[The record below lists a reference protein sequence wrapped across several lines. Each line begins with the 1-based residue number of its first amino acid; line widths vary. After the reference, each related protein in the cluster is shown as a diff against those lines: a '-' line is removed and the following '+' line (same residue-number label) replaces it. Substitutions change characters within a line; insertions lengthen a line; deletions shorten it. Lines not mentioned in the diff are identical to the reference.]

1 MGCATRCKSC
11 LLATLNRPSPA
22 SAPTVKSPVAT
33 VWWVKTCTELVVVE
47 TGGTNQYQYEIHDW
61 SNELHEDLQQD
72 ASNHDFRGYYEY
84 YDIFLSDADGTFN
97 PNGSF
102 VTVQARSDL
111 TTTNLGVGHNI
122 DAIGIR
128 DANGNVLYASE
139 VLAVVLGDGLGV
151 DNPDSRKRPSSVLRT
166 RSTRLGNNQASITVG
181 FCPGEVEPVDEPS
194 PGFGAM
200 AALAALGA
208 AMFAGRRGLLD
219 EQDAE

>member
-1 MGCATRCKSC
+1 M
-11 LLATLNRPSPA
+11 
-22 SAPTVKSPVAT
+22 KSPVAT
-33 VWWVKTCTELVVVE
+33 EWVKTCTPNWWSSRRPD
-47 TGGTNQYQYEIHDW
+47 GTNQYQYEIHDW
-61 SNELHEDLQQD
+61 SNGLHEDLQQD

-111 TTTNLGVGHNI
+111 STTNLGVGHNI

-151 DNPDSRKRPSSVLRT
+151 DNRLTVTKRPSSVLRT
-166 RSTRLGNNQASITVG
+166 RFLPGSATTSGVDHRRLLPHLGGRLRRALTG
-181 FCPGEVEPVDEPS
+181 LRCHGCAGCPRRGDVRWPPR
-194 PGFGAM
+194 P
-200 AALAALGA
+200 
-208 AMFAGRRGLLD
+208 AGRARR
-219 EQDAE
+219 